1 MQWTRLPQI
10 GASRNFPLRTVRNG
24 RVRGLT
30 PDMAKSAT
38 SSAGVSEGSDRVAAP
53 GMSSSKKGVRMAQI
67 GDSRQ
72 LFVHKLGSTL
82 TMEHTIV
89 TMLKELSG
97 KANDT
102 ELKQQLA
109 HHREETEQQ
118 IRNLN
123 QIFAALGAQPA
134 TQPCP
139 VIDALERE
147 SKQMLQQTTPEL
159 HDAVILNGCA
169 EVEHHEIAVYDGLI
183 TIAEQLG
190 HDDIVA
196 LLEENLEQEEHTLK
210 EVEKA
215 FEEQAKQLAE
225 RVTA

>member
-1 MQWTRLPQI
+1 MAPQI
-10 GASRNFPLRTVRNG
+10 
-24 RVRGLT
+24 
-30 PDMAKSAT
+30 
-38 SSAGVSEGSDRVAAP
+38 SDP
-53 GMSSSKKGVRMAQI
+53 Q
-67 GDSRQ
+67 Q
-72 LFVHKLGSTL
+72 FFVHKLGATL
-82 TMEHTIV
+82 TMEQTV
-89 TMLKELSG
+89 VKMLRELSG

-102 ELKQQLA
+102 ELKQQLS

-123 QIFAALGAQPA
+123 QIFAALGKPAQ

-139 VIDALERE
+139 VIDALEKE
-147 SKQMLQQTTPEL
+147 GKDTLQQTAPEL
-159 HDAVILNGCA
+159 HDAVILSGCA

-183 TIAEQLG
+183 AIAEQLDQ
-190 HDDIVA
+190 DDVVA

-215 FEEQAKQLAE
+215 FEQQAKQLAE